1 MSRVFVTG
9 AGGFIG
15 SHLCEK
21 LLAKG
26 HQVRAFVRYNGKGME
41 GWLDASPARDR
52 IEVVA
57 GDVRDYD
64 GIARAMAGCD
74 VVFHLAALIGIPYSY
89 ESPLAYVKTNVEGT
103 YNVLEAARVIQARR
117 VVITSTSEVYG
128 TAKYVPIDENHPLQ
142 PQSPYSATKTGADQL
157 GLSYHMAFGLPVAVA
172 RPFNTYGPRQS
183 ARAIIP
189 SLATQML
196 SGRKEIAVGS
206 LDPVRDLTFVEDT
219 AAGLIAIA
227 ETDAFVGRVVNI
239 GTGSAVSMA
248 EIYERLA
255 ARIGYRG
262 ELKQD
267 PARIRPQ
274 GSEVMRLVS
283 DNTLLRT
290 TTGWK
295 EEVDLDAGLARTI
308 EWLGSNLDGYRPE
321 RYAR

>member
-21 LLAKG
+21 LVASG

-41 GWLDASPARDR
+41 GWLDAFPARNR

-57 GDVRDYD
+57 GDIRDYD
-64 GIARAMAGCD
+64 GIARAMAGSD

-103 YNVLEAARVIQARR
+103 YNVLEAARMTQVRR

-196 SGRKEIAVGS
+196 SGQKEIQVGS
-206 LDPVRDLTFVEDT
+206 LDPVRDLTYVEDT
-219 AAGLIAIA
+219 AAGLVTIA

-239 GTGSAVSMA
+239 GTGSAVSIA

-255 ARIGYRG
+255 ALIGFKG

-267 PARIRPQ
+267 PARVRPQ
-274 GSEVMRLVS
+274 ASEVMRLVS
-283 DNTLLRT
+283 DNALLRT

-295 EEVDLDAGLARTI
+295 QEVDLDAGLHRTI
-308 EWLGSNLDGYRPE
+308 EWLRNNLDGYRPE